1 MPLDKIEN
9 IEEYVKTH
17 ESLVLHI
24 KNNPVGCIIEENNE
38 NKSKY
43 SLVEKKSEVK
53 ASIRGFLN
61 KHEDAGLL
69 MGFKFKIQINNEIL
83 EYTSYP
89 NEEFIEAIIL
99 NEIIFVIDNKMKQM
113 FSCKI
118 STDQF
123 VKKMRRSECLAN
135 DGLIYYSEGQ
145 AQVVHERLKTG
156 IVRRD

>member
-61 KHEDAGLL
+61 KHEDVGLL

-89 NEEFIEAIIL
+89 NEEFIDAIIL
-99 NEIIFVIDNKMKQM
+99 NEMIFVIDNKMKQM

-123 VKKMRRSECLAN
+123 VKTKSELN
-135 DGLIYYSEGQ
+135 KFQKILN
-145 AQVVHERLKTG
+145 K
-156 IVRRD
+156 

>member
-9 IEEYVKTH
+9 TEEYIQTH
-17 ESLVLHI
+17 KALVLHI
-24 KNNPVGCIIEENNE
+24 KNNPVGCIIEDDDE

-43 SLVEKKSEVK
+43 SIIEKKSEIK

-61 KHEDAGLL
+61 KHDDEKLF

-89 NEEFIEAIIL
+89 NNEFIDAIIL
-99 NEIIFVIDNKMKQM
+99 NEMIFVIDDKMKQI

-118 STDQF
+118 LTDQF
-123 VKKMRRSECLAN
+123 VKTKSELDKFQKILN
-135 DGLIYYSEGQ
+135 
-145 AQVVHERLKTG
+145 K
-156 IVRRD
+156 

>member
-24 KNNPVGCIIEENNE
+24 KNNPVGCIVEENE
-38 NKSKY
+38 KKISKY
-43 SLVEKKSEVK
+43 LQMEKKLELK

-89 NEEFIEAIIL
+89 NEDFIDAIIL
-99 NEIIFVIDNKMKQM
+99 NEMIFVIDKKMKQI

-123 VKKMRRSECLAN
+123 VKTKSELN
-135 DGLIYYSEGQ
+135 KFQKILS
-145 AQVVHERLKTG
+145 K
-156 IVRRD
+156 

>member
-43 SLVEKKSEVK
+43 SLIEKKSEVK

-89 NEEFIEAIIL
+89 NEEFIDAIIL
-99 NEIIFVIDNKMKQM
+99 NEMIFVIDNKMKQV

-123 VKKMRRSECLAN
+123 VKTKSELN
-135 DGLIYYSEGQ
+135 KFQKILN
-145 AQVVHERLKTG
+145 K
-156 IVRRD
+156 

>member
-43 SLVEKKSEVK
+43 SLVEIKSEVK

-89 NEEFIEAIIL
+89 NEEFIDAIIL
-99 NEIIFVIDNKMKQM
+99 NEMIFVIDNKMKQI

-123 VKKMRRSECLAN
+123 VKTKSELN
-135 DGLIYYSEGQ
+135 KFQKILN
-145 AQVVHERLKTG
+145 K
-156 IVRRD
+156 

>member
-43 SLVEKKSEVK
+43 SLIEKKSELK

-61 KHEDAGLL
+61 KHEDVGLL

-89 NEEFIEAIIL
+89 NEEFIDAIIL
-99 NEIIFVIDNKMKQM
+99 NEMIFVIDNKMKQV

-123 VKKMRRSECLAN
+123 VKTKSELN
-135 DGLIYYSEGQ
+135 KFQKILN
-145 AQVVHERLKTG
+145 K
-156 IVRRD
+156 

>member
-89 NEEFIEAIIL
+89 NEEFIDAIIL
-99 NEIIFVIDNKMKQM
+99 NEMIFVIDNKMKQI

-123 VKKMRRSECLAN
+123 VKTKSELN
-135 DGLIYYSEGQ
+135 KFQKI
-145 AQVVHERLKTG
+145 LK
-156 IVRRD
+156 D

>member
-89 NEEFIEAIIL
+89 NEDFIDAIIL
-99 NEIIFVIDNKMKQM
+99 NEMIFVINKKMKQI

-123 VKKMRRSECLAN
+123 VKTKSELN
-135 DGLIYYSEGQ
+135 KFQKILS
-145 AQVVHERLKTG
+145 K
-156 IVRRD
+156 

>member
-9 IEEYVKTH
+9 TEEYIQTH
-17 ESLVLHI
+17 KALVLHI
-24 KNNPVGCIIEENNE
+24 KNNPVGCIIEDDDE

-43 SLVEKKSEVK
+43 SIIEKKSEIK

-61 KHEDAGLL
+61 KHDDEKLF

-89 NEEFIEAIIL
+89 NNEFIDAVIL
-99 NEIIFVIDNKMKQM
+99 NEMIFVIDNQMKQI

-118 STDQF
+118 LTDQF
-123 VKKMRRSECLAN
+123 VKTKSEL
-135 DGLIYYSEGQ
+135 DKF
-145 AQVVHERLKTG
+145 LK
-156 IVRRD
+156 ILNK

>member
-1 MPLDKIEN
+1 MPIDKIEN

-24 KNNPVGCIIEENNE
+24 KNNPVGCIVEENE
-38 NKSKY
+38 KKISKY
-43 SLVEKKSEVK
+43 LQMEKKLELK

-89 NEEFIEAIIL
+89 NEDFIDAIIL
-99 NEIIFVIDNKMKQM
+99 NEMIFVIDKKMKQI

-123 VKKMRRSECLAN
+123 VKTKSELN
-135 DGLIYYSEGQ
+135 KFQKILS
-145 AQVVHERLKTG
+145 K
-156 IVRRD
+156 

>member
-43 SLVEKKSEVK
+43 SLIEKKSEVK

-61 KHEDAGLL
+61 KHEDVGLL
-69 MGFKFKIQINNEIL
+69 MGFKFKIQINSEIL

-89 NEEFIEAIIL
+89 NEEFIDAIIL
-99 NEIIFVIDNKMKQM
+99 NEMIFVIDSKMKQI

-123 VKKMRRSECLAN
+123 VKTKSELN
-135 DGLIYYSEGQ
+135 KFQKILN
-145 AQVVHERLKTG
+145 K
-156 IVRRD
+156 